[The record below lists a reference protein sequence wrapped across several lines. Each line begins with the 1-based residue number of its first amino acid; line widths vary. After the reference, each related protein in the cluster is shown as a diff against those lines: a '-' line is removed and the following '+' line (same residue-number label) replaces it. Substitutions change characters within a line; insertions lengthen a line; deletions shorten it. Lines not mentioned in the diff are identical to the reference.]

1 MLGFEVVLIILAVAV
16 ATVVATLGSN
26 SSSSSSAHSSTDI
39 SIDTLDATVVNVS
52 ADRRRKG
59 ETLWRPFQPT
69 SCH

>member
-1 MLGFEVVLIILAVAV
+1 M

-26 SSSSSSAHSSTDI
+26 SSSSSSGRSSSEI
-39 SIDTLDATVVNVS
+39 SMDTLGAAIVNVS